1 MQGVL
6 VRRRPVILPVYD
18 KTISLQSESTIM
30 ARLHLFNPENDIA
43 LAAGTANFTAPRA
56 ALALRSAGA
65 ALPLWYADDGDRILC
80 NGINA
85 QWLTSVRE
93 RFGIGCDV
101 FDHAPG
107 SPLTPSPW
115 GWSAAVR
122 REFAAEGFA
131 QDRLPS
137 DTDLAMRRMLS
148 HRRTAILL
156 NKAIA
161 PVLGFAIAPPAA
173 EFSDSRQLAAW
184 LADNPAAM
192 LKSPWSSSG
201 RGLTDTRHTSPV
213 ETLRRAEGIIRHQGS
228 VMAEPAY
235 DRTGD
240 FALLF
245 HCRDGVCRHSGY
257 SFFSTNGA
265 GAYSGNVVAGDSDIL
280 AMIGRL
286 YPAERILAAASA
298 IADALT
304 AIVAP
309 HYNGPLGVDM
319 LTARMPDGSV
329 LLDASVELNLRMTMG
344 FVAHNLAARY
354 LAEGSAGTFSI
365 RPVSDTQAP
374 APDEIIID
382 SRRIVSGRMML
393 TPPGGRFRFELEISQ
408 R

>member
-1 MQGVL
+1 
-6 VRRRPVILPVYD
+6 
-18 KTISLQSESTIM
+18 M

-56 ALALRSAGA
+56 AVTLRTAGA

-85 QWLTSVRE
+85 RWLAAMQE
-93 RFGIGCDV
+93 RFGMECDV
-101 FDHAPG
+101 FDHVPD

-122 REFAAEGFA
+122 REFAAEGFPS
-131 QDRLPS
+131 DRLPS
-137 DTDLAMRRMLS
+137 DSDLECRRMLS
-148 HRRTAILL
+148 HRRTAAMLRQV
-156 NKAIA
+156 IA
-161 PVLGFAIAPPAA
+161 PLLGFDIAPAA
-173 EFSDSRQLAAW
+173 IEFRDSRQLAAW

-201 RGLTDTRHTSPV
+201 RGLIDTRHISPA
-213 ETLRRAEGIIRHQGS
+213 ETIRRAEGIIRSQGS
-228 VMAEPAY
+228 VMAETAY

-245 HCRDGVCRHSGY
+245 NCCNGVCMHSGY
-257 SFFSTNGA
+257 SLFSTGRS
-265 GAYSGNVVAGDSDIL
+265 GSYSGNVVATDADIL
-280 AMIGRL
+280 ALIGRL
-286 YPAERILAAASA
+286 YPAERIVSAASA
-298 IADALT
+298 IGNALT

-309 HYNGPLGVDM
+309 HYDGPLGVDM

-329 LLDASVELNLRMTMG
+329 LLDASVEMNLRMTMG
-344 FVAHNLAARY
+344 FVAHSLAARY
-354 LAEGSAGTFSI
+354 LAEGSRGSFTIEPATAA
-365 RPVSDTQAP
+365 QAP
-374 APDEIIID
+374 AADEIITE

-393 TPPGGRFRFELEISQ
+393 TPPGGQFRFGLKVSN